1 MSVATNK
8 VVIAELFI
16 TELNHYTWMISL
28 VDKFGNSVIN
38 ILVNLARSEER
49 RVGKECRL

>member
-38 ILVNLARSEER
+38 MLVNLAST
-49 RVGKECRL
+49 GYSSDPFMLS